1 MITPDRNTFLER
13 LRAGFVASVSTTI
26 PGDMLTP
33 VGAYL
38 SLADAANGSFLLESV
53 EGGEHLARYS
63 FLGFDA
69 TTILESRGNT
79 TTLRRRSGGT
89 TPGGLPSDGNIFDAA
104 STLLGSIRIHP
115 GDELPRLA
123 AGLVGFIGYDEVR
136 AIERIPCSVSDE
148 LGAPDSLLGY
158 FGTLVV
164 FDHVTHSVRLFVN
177 ADPFDERSPGDLYE
191 ELVER
196 LGRLRGALRI
206 GAGGRTGGGYCAGEA
221 RFDLSAFP
229 AKVERVKE
237 YIRAGDIFQVVL
249 SERARVGFEGD
260 PFQVYRA
267 LRMLNPSPYHFFMD
281 FGGTVLLGSSP
292 ETLARLHGGL
302 LEHVPIAGTRP
313 RGRTAGE
320 DDRIAAELLA
330 DEKERSEHVML
341 VDLGRNDLSRVC
353 RQGSVVVDRLMQ
365 VERFSHVMHL
375 VSRVSGTVLPGT
387 GPVDALKAL
396 FPAGTV
402 SGAPKIRAMEIIDE
416 MERIRR
422 GFYAGAVG
430 YFDGSGNMDFC
441 LAIRT
446 MLAFG
451 GEFHLQAGAGIVS
464 ASDPLRETEELRHKL
479 LALFEAVRSANEVDG

>member
-1 MITPDRNTFLER
+1 MTITDRITFQGR
-13 LRAGFVASVSTTI
+13 VRAGFVASVSTTI
-26 PGDMLTP
+26 AGDLLTP

-38 SLADAANGSFLLESV
+38 ALAEGATGSFLLESV
-53 EGGEHLARYS
+53 EGGEHLARHS

-69 TTILESRGNT
+69 TTILESLGGVT
-79 TTLRRRSGGT
+79 ATRRRTGVSTSGG
-89 TPGGLPSDGNIFDAA
+89 SIFDAA
-104 STLLGSIRIHP
+104 SEFLASIRVHP
-115 GDELPRLA
+115 EDGLPRLA

-136 AIERIPCSVSDE
+136 SIERIPCSVADK

-164 FDHVTHSVRLFVN
+164 FDHVTHRVRLIVN
-177 ADPFDERSPGDLYE
+177 ADPLDEPDAPGLYDL
-191 ELVER
+191 LA
-196 LGRLRGALRI
+196 GRLDRILGLLRRP
-206 GAGGRTGGGYCAGEA
+206 ATRPPRAAFSAGEF
-221 RFDLSAFP
+221 RFDLGGFP
-229 AKVERVKE
+229 GKVEQAKE

-249 SERARVGFEGD
+249 SERASVAYEGD

-267 LRMLNPSPYHFFMD
+267 LRMINPSPYHFFMD
-281 FGGTVLLGSSP
+281 FGDTVLLGSSP
-292 ETLARLHGGL
+292 EMLARMNGGR

-313 RGRTAGE
+313 RGVNAA
-320 DDRIAAELLA
+320 DDAAIAAELLA
-330 DEKERSEHVML
+330 DEKERAEHVML

-353 RQGSVVVDRLMQ
+353 VQGSVAVGSLMQ

-375 VSRVSGTVLPGT
+375 VSHVSGTVLPGT
-387 GPVDALKAL
+387 GPVDALRAL

-416 MERIRR
+416 LERVRR

-430 YFDGSGNMDFC
+430 YFDGSGDMDFC

-446 MLAFG
+446 ILARR

-464 ASDPLRETEELRHKL
+464 GSDPGRETGEIRQKL
-479 LALFEAVRSANEVDG
+479 LALFEAVRLAKEVDG